1 MVPFPALHFQAPDK
15 LRRELRDLGPI

>member
-1 MVPFPALHFQAPDK
+1 MVPFPALHFQAPEK

>member
-1 MVPFPALHFQAPDK
+1 MVPFPALHFQTPEK